1 MGGDRSVAHMGTV
14 SNVASTNIVPAT
26 IFLTVIT
33 LYSN

>member
-1 MGGDRSVAHMGTV
+1 MGGGRSVAHIGTA
-14 SNVASTNIVPAT
+14 SNVASATIVPAT